1 VIEDEREEP
10 EPADRSDHERSE
22 EAVVP
27 APQGEG
33 HAQLHPECEVV
44 DRFDLPRRVG
54 CHASTF
60 LVELRAWEQDLDPLG
75 GESPVIGRVAVDL
88 PGKGHTDE
96 RCASPAQ
103 GAR

>member
-1 VIEDEREEP
+1 MIEDEREEP

-44 DRFDLPRRVG
+44 DRFDLPGV
-54 CHASTF
+54 S
-60 LVELRAWEQDLDPLG
+60 
-75 GESPVIGRVAVDL
+75 VAMQARSL
-88 PGKGHTDE
+88 SNSGPGNKILIPSAVN
-96 RCASPAQ
+96 RQ
-103 GAR
+103 